1 MTKLVEVDDGVD
13 VVVGAWVVVGCGVLL
28 VVDVDGGGGGGGG
41 VEELF
46 LGSGL
51 GSGLGSE
58 LPPDPSKA
66 TT

>member
-1 MTKLVEVDDGVD
+1 MKTKLVEVDDGVD

-28 VVDVDGGGGGGGG
+28 VVDGGGGGGG